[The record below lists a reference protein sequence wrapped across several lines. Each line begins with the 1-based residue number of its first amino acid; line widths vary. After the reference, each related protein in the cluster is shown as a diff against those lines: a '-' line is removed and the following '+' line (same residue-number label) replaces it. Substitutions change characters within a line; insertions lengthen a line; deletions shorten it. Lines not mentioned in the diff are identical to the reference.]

1 MFSYGV
7 ITLVAALT
15 CATAAM
21 YTVDFEDYASDL
33 TPTVLRSLPLYFHHL
48 GGPSAMKWKAE
59 IMFLG
64 AQVNSLTIECVCA
77 VLIKVTVCVA
87 HYRHDDY
94 TS

>member
-1 MFSYGV
+1 M
-7 ITLVAALT
+7 AALT

-33 TPTVLRSLPLYFHHL
+33 TPTLLHGAPLSSHHL
-48 GGPSAMKWKAE
+48 SGPSAMKWKAE

-64 AQVNSLTIECVCA
+64 AQVNSSSIECVCA

-87 HYRHDDY
+87 HYRHDYY
-94 TS
+94 TG

>member
-1 MFSYGV
+1 M
-7 ITLVAALT
+7 AALT

-33 TPTVLRSLPLYFHHL
+33 TPTTLHSAPLVTHHFL
-48 GGPSAMKWKAE
+48 GPSAMKWKAE

-64 AQVNSLTIECVCA
+64 AQVNSLSIECVCA

-87 HYRHDDY
+87 HYRHDNY
-94 TS
+94 TG

>member
-1 MFSYGV
+1 VFSYGI

-33 TPTVLRSLPLYFHHL
+33 TPTALHSDPLFSHL
-48 GGPSAMKWKAE
+48 LTGPSAMKWKAE

-64 AQVNSLTIECVCA
+64 AQVNSLSIECVCA

-87 HYRHDDY
+87 HYRHDNY
-94 TS
+94 TG